1 MVIRISKELYSRTV
15 LLKTCY
21 KFTEDYYIHLTSD
34 ERDFLIDITSKKR
47 GDNDVKGIIGNELIE
62 QANRELVFKETHSIR
77 EILFARAMASSV
89 IYTNDA
95 TDEIDTDVND
105 DSAMKDWF
113 ENERNNT

>member
-1 MVIRISKELYSRTV
+1 MIRISKELYSRNV

-21 KFTEDYYIHLTSD
+21 KFTDDYYIHLTSD
-34 ERDFLIDITSKKR
+34 ENDYLIDIVSKNVNNV
-47 GDNDVKGIIGNELIE
+47 DIKGAVGNELIE
-62 QANRELVFKETHSIR
+62 QATRELVFKETHDIR
-77 EILFARAMASSV
+77 KILFARAMASSV

-113 ENERNNT
+113 EDEKNNT

>member
-1 MVIRISKELYSRTV
+1 MQIRISKELYSRNV

-21 KFTEDYYIHLTSD
+21 KFTDDYYIHLTSD
-34 ERDFLIDITSKKR
+34 EREYIINISSKDNEDIDI
-47 GDNDVKGIIGNELIE
+47 KGAICNELIE

-89 IYTNDA
+89 IYSD
-95 TDEIDTDVND
+95 DSSEEINTDVKD

-113 ENERNNT
+113 DNE